1 MNPGFTGLQ
10 ESYCVEKMRQ
20 LTLVSLAME
29 TGEIPFSRL
38 AVELQLPE
46 NQLEQFVINGEYRCS
61 QVK

>member
-1 MNPGFTGLQ
+1 M
-10 ESYCVEKMRQ
+10 EKMRQ

-46 NQLEQFVINGEYRCS
+46 NQLEQFVINGEYSCS
-61 QVK
+61 QVNSKMIY